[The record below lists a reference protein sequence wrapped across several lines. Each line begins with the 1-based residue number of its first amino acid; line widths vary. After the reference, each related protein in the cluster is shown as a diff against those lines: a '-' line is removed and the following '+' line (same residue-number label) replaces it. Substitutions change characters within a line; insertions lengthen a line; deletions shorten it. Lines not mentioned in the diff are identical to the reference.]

1 MAFYILD
8 SSLCTHHRIG
18 CLMYIIGQ
26 LDCDYKTHEQL
37 MGFFVF
43 SFFLDLFAPDSWIV
57 ISQSMSSWWVFH
69 LQFLFRCLCI
79 LCKVFFQYLSHLSY
93 MWIVFWSSYSCY
105 SMECSS
111 WVVHK
116 NQHHVISLSVTKLAI
131 LACEMCCGRFDVAL
145 HICPATYIMRIATL
159 CSWQLKTH
167 WSARHVSLKPAPLL
181 HTGMLQVMAACG
193 SPTSEAK
200 DTIL

>member
-1 MAFYILD
+1 MSLLSQVMVIGMAFYILA
-8 SSLCTHHRIG
+8 SSLCTHHRVG

-43 SFFLDLFAPDSWIV
+43 SFFLDLFAPDSWIA

-93 MWIVFWSSYSCY
+93 MWIAFWSSYSCY

-116 NQHHVISLSVTKLAI
+116 NQHHVISILSLNWLSWLVKCA
-131 LACEMCCGRFDVAL
+131 VAGLML
-145 HICPATYIMRIATL
+145 HCIFALQHI
-159 CSWQLKTH
+159 SWELQHCAVDNWRLSDQHNMFH
-167 WSARHVSLKPAPLL
+167 WSPPLSFTL
-181 HTGMLQVMAACG
+181 VCC
-193 SPTSEAK
+193 K
-200 DTIL
+200 